1 MVTVFFYKARRGS
14 FPNESRSVAEL
25 KATSGQ
31 SKQENVSKRHI
42 VHKPVGRVQQV
53 VAAKAETA
61 QTTSATKEDNPV
73 ELWKAVKRGSVSAE
87 VALANLYLEGKSV
100 SQNCEQAYMLLQTA
114 SMKGSKAADT
124 LLKGSY
130 PARCE

>member
-1 MVTVFFYKARRGS
+1 
-14 FPNESRSVAEL
+14 
-25 KATSGQ
+25 
-31 SKQENVSKRHI
+31 